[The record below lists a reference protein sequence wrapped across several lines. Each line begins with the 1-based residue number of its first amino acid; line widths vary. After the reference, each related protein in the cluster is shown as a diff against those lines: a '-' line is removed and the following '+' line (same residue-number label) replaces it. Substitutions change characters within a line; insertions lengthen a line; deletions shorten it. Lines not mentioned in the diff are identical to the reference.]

1 MRLKSVLAVAL
12 MLGSSA
18 AWAARKPG
26 DPLRPGF
33 NLFSRQDDVKVGQ
46 ENAKQVLQQYE
57 VVKDPFV
64 QEYVQRLGQK
74 LAAMP
79 EAKQSGF
86 DFTFTVLNVDQI
98 NAFALP
104 GGPMFIYTGLLK
116 AVDNEAQLAGVM
128 GHEMSHVIL
137 RHGTHEAT
145 KANGIQMAL
154 GGLAG
159 LLGNGGDSVAGKLAQ
174 VGLGLTANSVILK
187 FSRDAESEADALGS
201 HLMSEAGYDPV
212 QMAKFFE
219 KLAANGQQG
228 PQFLSDHPNPGNRE
242 AAIVAEMKTLPARQY
257 GTESGQFARMKKEVA
272 ALPPPVKK
280 PQQAAPGPGSSVPPA
295 GQTVEGFR
303 SYQGKGYSIQYPNG
317 WQVTGGDGDVTIAP
331 RDGVVQQNGGAQVG
345 FGALIGM
352 FVPQR
357 GCSGLQAA
365 TDDLIRKLKSGNPK
379 MQVSAAAKSVSV
391 GGADGLMTMLSED
404 SPFGGGETDAL
415 ATVSRPGGVMYFVF
429 VAPERDYARVEKT
442 FQQML
447 DSVRF

>member
-1 MRLKSVLAVAL
+1 
-12 MLGSSA
+12 MLGLSV

-33 NLFSRQDDVKVGQ
+33 NLFSRQDDVTVGQ

-57 VVKDPFV
+57 VVKNPFV

-86 DFTFTVLNVDQI
+86 EFSFTVLNVDEI

-116 AVDNEAQLAGVM
+116 ALDNEAQLAGVM

-145 KANGIQMAL
+145 KANGIQL
-154 GGLAG
+154 LVGGVAG
-159 LLGNGGDSVAGKLAQ
+159 LLGGGSDSTAGKLAQ
-174 VGLGLTANSVILK
+174 AGLGMAGNSVILK

-219 KLAANGQQG
+219 KLAGNGQRS

-242 AAIVAEMKTLPARQY
+242 AAIQAEMSTLPARQY

-272 ALPPPVKK
+272 ALSPPVKK
-280 PQQAAPGPGSSVPPA
+280 AQAGAPGPGSSVPPA
-295 GQTVEGFR
+295 GHAAEGFR
-303 SYQGKGYSIQYPNG
+303 LYQGKRFSMQYPDG
-317 WQVTGGDGDVTIAP
+317 WQATDGDEVTLAP
-331 RDGVVQQNGGAQVG
+331 RDGVVQQHGGSQVG
-345 FGALIGM
+345 FGVLIGT
-352 FVPQR
+352 FAAQR
-357 GCSGLQAA
+357 GRGDLRAA
-365 TDDLIRKLKSGNPK
+365 TEDLIRKLKGGNPK
-379 MQVSAAAKSVSV
+379 LQVNGAAKSVTM
-391 GGADGLMTMLSED
+391 GRADGLVTMLSED
-404 SPFGGGETDAL
+404 SPFGGGEVDELT
-415 ATVSRPGGVMYFVF
+415 TVARPGGVMYFVF
-429 VAPERDYARVEKT
+429 VAPERDYERVEKT
-442 FQQML
+442 FQAMR
-447 DSVRF
+447 DSVSFGPN